1 MTYRE
6 DFTIP
11 AKMMEQ
17 IAEQGLDGLPELI
30 GIVVNAAMWAER
42 QQYLNAAPYER
53 TPQRRAHA
61 NGYKPK
67 RVRTRVGEITFAVPQ
82 VREGGFY
89 PAALEK
95 GMRSERSLTLA
106 LAEMYAQGVSRRRV
120 KPSRSSCVG
129 PASRRRR

>member
-1 MTYRE
+1 MTYQE

-11 AKMMEQ
+11 AKMLEQ
-17 IAEQGLDGLPELI
+17 IAEQGLDGLTRLI
-30 GIVVNAAMWAER
+30 GIVVNAAMRAER
-42 QQYLNAAPYER
+42 QRYLNAAAYER

-61 NGYKPK
+61 NSCRPK

-95 GMRSERSLTLA
+95 GTRSERALTLA
-106 LAEMYAQGVSRRRV
+106 LAEMYVQGVSTRKVVDDGEPCRV
-120 KPSRSSCVG
+120 AAR
-129 PASRRRR
+129 

>member
-1 MTYRE
+1 MTYQE

-11 AKMMEQ
+11 VKMLEQ

-30 GIVVNAAMWAER
+30 GIVVNAAMRAER
-42 QQYLNAAPYER
+42 QRYLNAAPYER

-95 GMRSERSLTLA
+95 GMRSERALTLA
-106 LAEMYAQGVSRRRV
+106 LARCMCKESPRAR
-120 KPSRSSCVG
+120 
-129 PASRRRR
+129 